1 MSSAGRK
8 PAKKTSRRPA
18 ADQTAAS
25 LSKSQKVER
34 ERQRKLRALRK
45 RQWIAGSLFTAGAI
59 VGVSH
64 IVEHAGVFQVF
75 SPGIDDVAIGYP
87 MAGLLV
93 VYGAIKL
100 GPR

>member
-1 MSSAGRK
+1 M
-8 PAKKTSRRPA
+8 
-18 ADQTAAS
+18 
-25 LSKSQKVER
+25 SKSEKVER
-34 ERQRKLRALRK
+34 DRQRKLRALRK
-45 RQWIAGSLFTAGAI
+45 RQWIAGGLFSAGAI

-64 IVEHAGVFQVF
+64 IVEHAGVFHVF
-75 SPGIDDVAIGYP
+75 SSGIDDFLIGYP